1 MHPQARRHVRPRP
14 REHERMHTSA
24 RASTCMRMKSVLA
37 CIGTS
42 HINHHARL
50 VATCAPSLS
59 LHPPS
64 ALSFG
69 GSRSMVTRRGRRCER
84 SRSRDSRLLTP
95 VHTHTHTHI
104 RGRARARE
112 HMQACGPRQ
121 GGCCPGKTFRPTPGG
136 MLPWQHFFFAWLR
149 VGFLT
154 TSGCLSVRGRAPQA
168 PCRHQALFKLASLSC
183 GRRFLRGLLLDIRWD
198 SLSHGAHSYTATRL
212 ENYRAGGPRGYQ

>member
-1 MHPQARRHVRPRP
+1 MKSTPCTLLRRARPARTRTRRRTRTRARMHPQARRHVRPRP

-95 VHTHTHTHI
+95 VHTHTHTYAD
-104 RGRARARE
+104 ARARE
-112 HMQACGPRQ
+112 STCKHAAHARGDVALAKHSGPRQ
-121 GGCCPGKTFRPTPGG
+121 GGCYPGNI
-136 MLPWQHFFFAWLR
+136 FFLH
-149 VGFLT
+149 G
-154 TSGCLSVRGRAPQA
+154 SV
-168 PCRHQALFKLASLSC
+168 
-183 GRRFLRGLLLDIRWD
+183 LD
-198 SLSHGAHSYTATRL
+198 S
-212 ENYRAGGPRGYQ
+212 

>member
-1 MHPQARRHVRPRP
+1 MKSTPCTLLRRARPARTRTRRRTRTRARMHPQARRHVRPRP

-59 LHPPS
+59 LHPSS

-95 VHTHTHTHI
+95 VHTHTHTHTYAD
-104 RGRARARE
+104 ARARE
-112 HMQACGPRQ
+112 STCKHAAHARGDVALAKHSGPRQ
-121 GGCCPGKTFRPTPGG
+121 GGCYPGNI
-136 MLPWQHFFFAWLR
+136 FFLH
-149 VGFLT
+149 G
-154 TSGCLSVRGRAPQA
+154 SV
-168 PCRHQALFKLASLSC
+168 
-183 GRRFLRGLLLDIRWD
+183 LD
-198 SLSHGAHSYTATRL
+198 S
-212 ENYRAGGPRGYQ
+212 

>member
-1 MHPQARRHVRPRP
+1 MWVPSQGTGTWHC
-14 REHERMHTSA
+14 TS
-24 RASTCMRMKSVLA
+24 
-37 CIGTS
+37 GTLTFVS
-42 HINHHARL
+42 EVL
-50 VATCAPSLS
+50 VAKSTKNKY
-59 LHPPS
+59 
-64 ALSFG
+64 
-69 GSRSMVTRRGRRCER
+69 
-84 SRSRDSRLLTP
+84 
-95 VHTHTHTHI
+95 VHTHTYI

-198 SLSHGAHSYTATRL
+198 SLSHGARSYTATRL